1 MNIIRDEVVPVNKM
15 KEDISVHNDKNV
27 LCMFLVINLR
37 HDLVHLVPTVYDYQN
52 VHNLVIFICEVI

>member
-1 MNIIRDEVVPVNKM
+1 MTKM
-15 KEDISVHNDKNV
+15 SCV
-27 LCMFLVINLR
+27 FLVINLR